1 MAEDQQDQ
9 SQKTE
14 EPTQKKL
21 DDARKKGQGV
31 TSREINHWFI
41 LMAAAILVTAFLPGV
56 MGDIAR
62 ALRPFIE
69 RPHTMHV
76 GLAESQAGIGNLMLH
91 VGSAVVIPVLL
102 FIVAAFGAGF
112 VQRGFS
118 ISAESIKP
126 NLEKIS
132 PLKGAKRLF
141 SLRSLMEFTKG
152 VVKIVIVAAVGAL
165 TVLPELRN
173 IELYSSMSI
182 LQLLD
187 LLHSLVTRLLIGVCA
202 VMTVIAGLDFFY
214 QRFEFM
220 KQMRMSRQEIRDEH
234 KQSEGDPMIRARIR
248 QLRQER
254 ARHRMIAAV
263 PEADVVITNP
273 THYAVALKY
282 DTATMSAPKCVAKG
296 ADRTAQR
303 IREVAEEHEV
313 TIVENPPLARSLFS
327 SVDVDEEIP
336 VAHYKAVAE
345 IIGYVWRLKGKM
357 RQNSGDTRP

>member
-14 EPTQKKL
+14 EPTHKKL
-21 DDARKKGQGV
+21 EEARKKGQGV

-41 LMAAAILVTAFLPGV
+41 LLAGAILVTAFLPGV
-56 MGDIAR
+56 MGDVAR
-62 ALRPFIE
+62 TIRPFIE
-69 RPHTMHV
+69 RPHTMQL
-76 GLAESQAGIGNLMLH
+76 GLPEAQAGISALMLR
-91 VGSAVVIPVLL
+91 VGSAVLVPIGL
-102 FIVAAFGAGF
+102 FVVAAFGAGF

-118 ISAESIKP
+118 ASVEPITPK
-126 NLEKIS
+126 LEKIS
-132 PLKGAKRLF
+132 LIKGFKRLF
-141 SLRSLMEFTKG
+141 SLRSFMEFAKG
-152 VVKIVIVAAVGAL
+152 IAKIVIVAAVGAL
-165 TVLPELRN
+165 TVLPELDK
-173 IELYSSMSI
+173 IEQFSSMSI
-182 LQLLD
+182 LQLLE
-187 LLHSLVTRLLIGVCA
+187 LLHSLIIRLLIGVVA

-220 KQMRMSRQEIRDEH
+220 KQMRMSRQEVRDEH
-234 KQSEGDPMIRARIR
+234 KQTEGDPMVKARIR

-254 ARHRMIAAV
+254 ARRRMIAAV

-282 DTATMSAPKCVAKG
+282 DTEKMSAPTLVAKG

-313 TIVENPPLARSLFS
+313 TIVENPPLARALFAA
-327 SVDVDEEIP
+327 VEVDEEIP
-336 VAHYKAVAE
+336 VAHYRAVAE

-357 RQNSGDTRP
+357 GQNSANPRP